1 MKSYEY
7 VIFVIFE
14 YNMINILYYLIIKK
28 IFRNISYEII
38 LKYNMIRYFCDKL
51 YIELYMKKIKK
62 I

>member
-7 VIFVIFE
+7 AIFVIFE